1 MQALSALEIFGSQL
15 LGKAARIV
23 ASVALLVA
31 TAAPSRATDNA
42 VVFYLNEHYSPVI
55 RLDRLPSSSA
65 SLKALLALYALQNG
79 AGCEGK
85 DDSGRVNCALTR
97 ALGLGAN
104 CSDAHLKLVRS
115 WFDVTPNLTSRWSER
130 WNART
135 KEPGSIEDLCY
146 RQPDTAGWQNIWEI
160 LRIKSTGDSAE
171 VEAVLN
177 WGSQFGH
184 GRVRYRNSYKI
195 GAHTI
200 VETSSQ
206 VTELSSS
213 TESIFGGGKE

>member
-1 MQALSALEIFGSQL
+1 MQTRCALKFAGSQVL
-15 LGKAARIV
+15 ERAVRMV
-23 ASVALLVA
+23 ASGVLLVA
-31 TAAPSRATDNA
+31 TAAPSRAADNA
-42 VVFYLNEHYSPVI
+42 VVFYLNEHHSPVI
-55 RLDRLPSSSA
+55 RLDRLPNSSA
-65 SLKALLALYALQNG
+65 GLKALLALYALENG

-85 DDSGRVNCALTR
+85 DDSGRVNCALTH

-135 KEPGSIEDLCY
+135 KEPGSIENLCY

-195 GAHTI
+195 GTNTI

-213 TESIFGGGKE
+213 TESIFGGGKD